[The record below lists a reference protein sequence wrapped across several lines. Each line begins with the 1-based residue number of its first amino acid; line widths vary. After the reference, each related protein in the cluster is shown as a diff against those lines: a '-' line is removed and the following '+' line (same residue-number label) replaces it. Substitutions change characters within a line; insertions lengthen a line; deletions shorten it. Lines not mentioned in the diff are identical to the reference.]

1 MMMTDTPAPH
11 GDAPTTLSQPQV
23 EDVFAATEEVRAAGF
38 PSVPA
43 ELLTAVLAAE
53 QENLDNRTAAQ
64 RAVARAV
71 DDWLAGHPG
80 EPAQA
85 AHAGESGPGEG
96 NL

>member
-1 MMMTDTPAPH
+1 M
-11 GDAPTTLSQPQV
+11 TLSQPQV

-38 PSVPA
+38 LSVPA
-43 ELLTAVLAAE
+43 ELLTAVLGAE

-71 DDWLAGHPG
+71 DDWLSAHPG

-85 AHAGESGPGEG
+85 AHADQSGPGEG
-96 NL
+96 SL